1 MRKKNNVNN
10 MTIDEIVAYNFKRF
24 LAESDIKQKEYAEK
38 HNIDP
43 SVVSKWI
50 NGVRPMTMSEVKA
63 AAETFG
69 VTVNDFCYAGAERKK
84 LEVKNSKY
92 HPIMAQQTIET
103 RLFEDEFSKPF
114 NKIAIVLVSFV
125 LTIVISL
132 FLINKSPFWSLIILF
147 GFVYLYNFLKKE
159 FGTKKTFVI
168 NYVDEIFYYRN
179 ESKNKKFIPTLL
191 MHIISVLV
199 LIDLLF
205 LYALFFEKSIDDL
218 ISINILIVLC
228 AVVVNI
234 FSFTGIYKNYDKIMY
249 HNETSSYNMSLI
261 NLCSNLSVVGFSFT
275 LIVTHFEKYWF
286 VILISIIP
294 LILAVFEFKYT
305 CQNYEEYKLV
315 YKKDNNKIEELFKN
329 KNAE

>member
-24 LAESDIKQKEYAEK
+24 LAESDMKQKEYAEK

-84 LEVKNSKY
+84 LEVMNNEY

-114 NKIAIVLVSFV
+114 SKIAVVLFSFV

-147 GFVYLYNFLKKE
+147 GFVYLYNFIQKE

-179 ESKNKKFIPTLL
+179 DSKNKKFIPTLL
-191 MHIISVLV
+191 MHIISILV
-199 LIDLLF
+199 LIGLLF
-205 LYALFFEKSIDDL
+205 LYISLGIEDL
-218 ISINILIVLC
+218 IVINILIVLC
-228 AVVVNI
+228 AIVVNF
-234 FSFTGIYKNYDKIMY
+234 FSLTGIYRHYDKIMY
-249 HNETSSYNMSLI
+249 HNEISSYNMSLV
-261 NLCSNLSVVGFSFT
+261 NLCSTLSVVGFSVTLVFT
-275 LIVTHFEKYWF
+275 NFKTYWF
-286 VILISIIP
+286 LIPITIFP

-305 CQNYEEYKLV
+305 CENYDEYKLV
-315 YKKDNNKIEELFKN
+315 YKKDNDEMEELFKN
-329 KNAE
+329 KNAR